1 MNELIRKRLEDEFPA
16 LSQKNPDRNEKYW
29 EEIDHNPVVS
39 IDDAIVRIQ
48 LHSTQCRMVLDEII
62 RRGVYGRVSAFHR
75 LIELF
80 SQYNDYE
87 GAYIICI
94 YALGIFEN
102 SRDLFADIIE
112 ISLNSAEPEMYCA
125 QYVDKLLNSERKYW
139 DLRLYIVLI
148 RYFYQIIEN
157 NILNGFQKELFEKA
171 IQIALDM
178 QKRYKGDEAGY
189 LAQVKLLMLTGS
201 RDEARQLLE
210 EWIFSPLDPKVDT
223 RRVLQCP
230 KCCRIWIEEFQ
241 NVYGNQNM
249 KDHIIKKGLIES
261 EDPDD
266 KAFFYAQKI
275 KMDERHR
282 IEQSIIEMADGLSD
296 KIRPKMVFYDIRTH
310 AKEM

>member
-1 MNELIRKRLEDEFPA
+1 
-16 LSQKNPDRNEKYW
+16 
-29 EEIDHNPVVS
+29 
-39 IDDAIVRIQ
+39 
-48 LHSTQCRMVLDEII
+48 
-62 RRGVYGRVSAFHR
+62 
-75 LIELF
+75 
-80 SQYNDYE
+80 
-87 GAYIICI
+87 
-94 YALGIFEN
+94 
-102 SRDLFADIIE
+102 
-112 ISLNSAEPEMYCA
+112 MYCA

-261 EDPDD
+261 EEPDD

-275 KMDERHR
+275 QMDERHR

-310 AKEM
+310 AKEL